1 MKSRWV
7 GSILATAMLLLIAS
21 SSSSAATEPSPAATK
36 ACTAIS
42 EGSSD
47 NAIAACAQGYTDAG
61 SGATL
66 EASCALGINL
76 VTLSENQRDCKFGF
90 VFAGGPTSSAPT
102 PTAKAVSVCASV
114 TEGASDGSPAACEQ
128 GYQDALAGDTADASC
143 DHLGAGAITAIEY
156 VTSCED
162 GWFEGKGAPGCI
174 PGGDPTDGQPGTT
187 IETDA
192 DALKS
197 CSTAS

>member
-1 MKSRWV
+1 MKPMWLAAF
-7 GSILATAMLLLIAS
+7 LATALLLLVMS
-21 SSSSAATEPSPAATK
+21 SSSSATPEPSPAATK

-42 EGSSD
+42 ENSSD
-47 NAIAACAQGYTDAG
+47 NAGAACAQGYTDAG
-61 SGATL
+61 SRASL
-66 EASCALGINL
+66 EASCALGVNSIA
-76 VTLSENQRDCKFGF
+76 LSENQLDCKFGF

-102 PTAKAVSVCASV
+102 PTTKAVSECASV

-162 GWFEGKGAPGCI
+162 GWFVGKGAPGCI
-174 PGGDPTDGQPGTT
+174 PGGNPGDGQPGAT

-192 DALKS
+192 EALKS
-197 CSTAS
+197 CSA

>member
-1 MKSRWV
+1 MKSRWLGAV
-7 GSILATAMLLLIAS
+7 LATALLALIVS
-21 SSSSAATEPSPAATK
+21 NSSSAATEPSPAATK

-42 EGSSD
+42 ENSSD
-47 NAIAACAQGYTDAG
+47 NAVAVCAQGYTDAG
-61 SGATL
+61 SGASL
-66 EASCALGINL
+66 EASCALGVAL
-76 VTLSENQRDCKFGF
+76 VAASENERDCKFGF

-102 PTAKAVSVCASV
+102 PTAKAVSECASI

-128 GYQDALAGDTADASC
+128 GYEDALAGDTADVSC

-162 GWFEGKGAPGCI
+162 GWFVGKGAPGCI
-174 PGGDPTDGQPGTT
+174 PGGNPEEGQPGST

-192 DALKS
+192 EALKS
-197 CSTAS
+197 CSAAS